1 MAHEKLLHP
10 KPDSSG
16 ATIIRFNDL
25 APSWHLPGQEPGMMR
40 WLTSWVAGPEG
51 YVNSNPGYA
60 ALSQEISAGL
70 MYLDV
75 GNRQRGLHYHSVTE
89 IYVIL
94 KGQVLGWDGN
104 HEEHIAGPMD
114 CIYIPA
120 GVPHGVRCYGT
131 EEVEVVWLHD
141 QIEKKGT
148 TVYYTMED
156 KITTPQVDEIS
167 VIKFNDLEPQ
177 WTGPNVKEPG
187 HLHWLINWVGGKE
200 GFTNFNPDHAAVSE
214 HTAMGLLVVLPAQK
228 QVSRSGSS
236 GELYII
242 LRGTTLVDTGNG
254 NVELN
259 RLDALHLPAG
269 KPRTFRN
276 HGNEPVFIF
285 WAHEKPQ
292 ALSSESLPVHNGTST
307 S

>member
-1 MAHEKLLHP
+1 MGHQKAV
-10 KPDSSG
+10 DG
-16 ATIIRFNDL
+16 ASKGDKDGASIIRFNDL

-60 ALSQEISAGL
+60 ALSHEMSVGL

-94 KGQVLGWDGN
+94 KGQVLGWDGR

-131 EEVEVVWLHD
+131 EDVEVIWLHD
-141 QIEKKGT
+141 NIEKKGT
-148 TVYYTMED
+148 TVYYTMEE
-156 KITTPQVDEIS
+156 KITKPQTAEIS

-187 HLHWLINWVGGKE
+187 HLHWLLNWVGGKE
-200 GFTNFNPDHAAVSE
+200 GFTNFNPKNSAISE
-214 HTAMGLLVVLPAQK
+214 EVAMGLMVIVPGNK
-228 QVSRSGSS
+228 QVSSSGSTA
-236 GELYII
+236 ELYII
-242 LRGTTLVDTGNG
+242 MRGKALIDIGNG
-254 NVELN
+254 NEELT
-259 RLDALHLPAG
+259 RLDAVYLPADR
-269 KPRTFRN
+269 PRTIRN
-276 HGNEPVFIF
+276 HGDESVYIM
-285 WAHEKPQ
+285 WIHEKPQ
-292 ALSSESLPVHNGTST
+292 STQSNGVHCNSY
-307 S
+307 

>member
-1 MAHEKLLHP
+1 MAYEKPLHP
-10 KPDSSG
+10 KPDLSG
-16 ATIIRFNDL
+16 ASIIRFNDL

-94 KGQVLGWDGN
+94 KGQVLGWDGK
-104 HEEHIAGPMD
+104 HDEHIAGPMD

-131 EEVEVVWLHD
+131 EEVEVIWLHD

-148 TVYYTMED
+148 TRYYTMED
-156 KITTPQVDEIS
+156 KITTPQVGEIS

-177 WTGPNVKEPG
+177 WNGPNVREPG
-187 HLHWLINWVGGKE
+187 HLHWLINWVGGRE
-200 GFTNFNPDHAAVSE
+200 GFINLNPKYAAVSD
-214 HTAMGLLVVLPAQK
+214 HVAMGLLVVLPAQK

-236 GELYII
+236 AELYIVI
-242 LRGTTLVDTGNG
+242 RGTTLVDTGNG
-254 NVELN
+254 NVQLN
-259 RLDALHLPAG
+259 RLDAVHLAAG
-269 KPRTFRN
+269 KPRMFRN
-276 HGNEPVFIF
+276 HGNEPVFIL
-285 WAHEKPQ
+285 WVHEKPQ
-292 ALSSESLPVHNGTST
+292 TISTDSLPTQNGTTT